1 MTQEYEFFKD
11 FAGVTKED
19 LEMFK
24 CGGKSKMKK
33 KAQGGTKLQKKN
45 SYEYDPHK
53 GETRPPLK
61 RESSQSDLDRIQEEQ
76 KKATVARQQKL
87 REAYDKAGVK
97 SLEDRKKYDKTKVE
111 YYKKRPK
118 KNNPLYE

>member
-1 MTQEYEFFKD
+1 MTQEYEFFKN
-11 FAGVTKED
+11 FAGVTEAD

-33 KAQGGTKLQKKN
+33 KAQKGIKLQKKN
-45 SYEYDPHK
+45 SYVYDLHN

-61 RESSQSDLDRIQEEQ
+61 RESSKSDSDRISEEQ
-76 KKATVARQQKL
+76 KRSTEAQQQKI
-87 REAYDKAGVK
+87 REAHKRAGVNT
-97 SLEDRKKYDKTKVE
+97 LEDLKEYDRKKVE